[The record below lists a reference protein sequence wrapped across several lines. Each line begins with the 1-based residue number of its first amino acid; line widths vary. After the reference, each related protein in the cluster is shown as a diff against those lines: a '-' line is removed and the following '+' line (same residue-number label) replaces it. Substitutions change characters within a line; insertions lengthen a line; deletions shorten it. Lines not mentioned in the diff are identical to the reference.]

1 MTEPSNK
8 QEFTDR
14 LTLIES
20 MIAEGR
26 SSTESWGWSFVLWG
40 AALYIAIAWSRWGNP
55 AIAWPVTMIVAGI
68 ITSIAAT
75 RKTRRNPETTL
86 GRSISSIWRALGISL
101 FFFGVCSGASHHADL
116 RLILAA
122 DAVMLGMANASSSMI
137 LRWKLQL
144 GCAIVWWAAAAVALF
159 GKVAQGAVACL
170 IAIFLCQIVFGI
182 YMMISEARKRVSG
195 RNRMVQEG
203 PSHA

>member
-8 QEFTDR
+8 QDFADR

-40 AALYIAIAWSRWGNP
+40 AALYIAIAWSTWGNP
-55 AIAWPVTMIVAGI
+55 AIAWPVTMIVAGL
-68 ITSIAAT
+68 ITSTIAV
-75 RKTRRNPETTL
+75 RKARRNPETTL
-86 GRSISSIWRALGISL
+86 GRSVSSIWRALGISL
-101 FFFGVCSGASHHADL
+101 FFFGLCSGMSHHAEQHIL
-116 RLILAA
+116 LAA
-122 DAVMLGMANASSSMI
+122 IAVMLGMVNASSSMI
-137 LRWKLQL
+137 LRWKLQF
-144 GCAIVWWAAAAVALF
+144 GCAVAWWAAAAVSLF
-159 GKVAQGAVACL
+159 GTVTEGSVALL

-195 RNRMVQEG
+195 RNLVVREG
-203 PSHA
+203 TSHA